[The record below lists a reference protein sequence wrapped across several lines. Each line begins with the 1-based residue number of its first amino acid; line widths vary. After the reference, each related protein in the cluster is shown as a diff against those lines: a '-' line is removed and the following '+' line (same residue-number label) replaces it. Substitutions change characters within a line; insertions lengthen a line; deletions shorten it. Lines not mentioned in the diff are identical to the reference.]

1 MRAAAA
7 LAQLLVEMTPSASAA
22 GPQPPRTP
30 QTAWLELMKPAPVL
44 ATIEPV
50 TATPM
55 QMPNW
60 RALAASAPATPTWS
74 GGSPEM
80 AVLVTGGLTMPAP
93 RPKTA

>member
-1 MRAAAA
+1 
-7 LAQLLVEMTPSASAA
+7 
-22 GPQPPRTP
+22 
-30 QTAWLELMKPAPVL
+30 MKPAPVL

-55 QMPNW
+55 EMPNW

-80 AVLVTGGLTMPAP
+80 AVLVIGGVTMPAP
-93 RPKTA
+93 RPKTGRDWRRRLGPRPAG